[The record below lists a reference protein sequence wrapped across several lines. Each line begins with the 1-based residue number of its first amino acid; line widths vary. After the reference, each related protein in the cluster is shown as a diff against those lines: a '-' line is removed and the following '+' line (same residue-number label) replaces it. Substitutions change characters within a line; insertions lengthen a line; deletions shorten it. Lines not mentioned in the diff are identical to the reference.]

1 MSDVTVVW
9 SAGTGAC
16 WTWCPFGRRPNQW
29 SAVDGSVSRHQW
41 GRDKAG
47 TEVSLDIKSRNTYTD
62 DRYAI
67 NEGSIINCLKE
78 LESRCHFGLH

>member
-41 GRDKAG
+41 GRDKARTG
-47 TEVSLDIKSRNTYTD
+47 SKP
-62 DRYAI
+62 RYQVV
-67 NEGSIINCLKE
+67 KHVH
-78 LESRCHFGLH
+78 RR